1 MGVYGNLSIAAVLF
15 CSKLLF
21 NANKWNE
28 RLVQIVF
35 WSLNIGLALMVALDL
50 FPAGVYQ
57 LNAVLKNGLWYGRS
71 EEFMQ
76 TEIFKS
82 LTWLRIIGGS
92 LFVTGGVLPLAYFIV
107 SRVGAMKT
115 PSTSAINH
123 FANETNA

>member
-1 MGVYGNLSIAAVLF
+1 
-15 CSKLLF
+15 
-21 NANKWNE
+21 
-28 RLVQIVF
+28 
-35 WSLNIGLALMVALDL
+35 MVALDL